1 MKKIAT
7 SLLILLAIPVFGYL
21 YIMYFYEADPLTQK
35 YIDEK
40 DPVVKLQLLER
51 IMDRGED
58 EKWSWSDNAAEIA
71 FKTGDYD
78 KAEKYALTSLEM
90 SKDYEGNW
98 NYGNAI
104 HNSNVILGRISLVQ
118 EDIDEAKSY
127 LVEAGKSEGSP
138 QLDTFG
144 PNFKLANK
152 LLEKGEISAVVQYLS
167 SISKFW
173 RMDDGCVKRWLSE
186 IENGE
191 KPILCNCNC

>member
-21 YIMYFYEADPLTQK
+21 YLMYFYEADPLTQK

-78 KAEKYALTSLEM
+78 KAEKYALTSLVVVNKIW
-90 SKDYEGNW
+90 SQVKRQVY
-98 NYGNAI
+98 
-104 HNSNVILGRISLVQ
+104 IL
-118 EDIDEAKSY
+118 
-127 LVEAGKSEGSP
+127 P
-138 QLDTFG
+138 QLQQVLTHH
-144 PNFKLANK
+144 
-152 LLEKGEISAVVQYLS
+152 
-167 SISKFW
+167 
-173 RMDDGCVKRWLSE
+173 
-186 IENGE
+186 
-191 KPILCNCNC
+191 